1 MRVGA
6 PAKRPMIF
14 AVRFFDRKIVDA
26 GKPPLHQAVR
36 IEFPVFITVGPKPI
50 SAIIAPFVGKPNGN
64 TVFMKGPQFFDK
76 SVV

>member
-1 MRVGA
+1 
-6 PAKRPMIF
+6 MIL
-14 AVRFFDRKIVDA
+14 AIRIFDRQIVNGGIA
-26 GKPPLHQAVR
+26 KLHQAVR